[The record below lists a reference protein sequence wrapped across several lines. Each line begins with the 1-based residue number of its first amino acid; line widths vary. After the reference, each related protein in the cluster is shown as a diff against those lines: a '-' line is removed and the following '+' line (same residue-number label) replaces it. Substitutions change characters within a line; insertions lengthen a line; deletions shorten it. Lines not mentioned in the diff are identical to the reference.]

1 MAEEGINEMDDPTG
15 GIYFG
20 EPGKG
25 GPTDIKFYNAR
36 TSDNP
41 ILFKAFLT
49 SFSDKYTSNWN
60 ETTVYARM
68 DPIYTYQ
75 NTTRA
80 ISFGIDVPA
89 YGIIEAQQNLIKF
102 SNLVKLVYPTY
113 SSPETGHG
121 ITNSPVVGIK
131 FGNLISDASG
141 VNSRGLFGYLGGVEV
156 TPDIEAGFFMS
167 SENSEKFGMYPKLLK
182 ASFDFKPLHNHLVG
196 DAPGNESF
204 ANFPY
209 GMGSNAGDF
218 GAQGEI
224 DNATARAALAGIL
237 AGNA

>member
-1 MAEEGINEMDDPTG
+1 MAEQKQIDETDDPTDG
-15 GIYFG
+15 VYFN

-36 TSDNP
+36 TTEEP

-89 YGIIEAQQNLIKF
+89 YGIVEAQRNLIKF
-102 SNLVKLVYPTY
+102 SRLVRLVYPTY
-113 SSPETGHG
+113 SSPEKGHG
-121 ITNSPVVGIK
+121 ITNSPLVGIK

-141 VNSRGLFGYLGGVEV
+141 TSKRGLFGYLGGVEV

-167 SENSEKFGMYPKLLK
+167 SDNDDKFGMFPKLLK
-182 ASFDFKPLHNHLVG
+182 ASFEFKPLHNHLVG
-196 DAPGNESF
+196 DAPGNSSF
-204 ANFPY
+204 ANFP
-209 GMGSNAGDF
+209 GS
-218 GAQGEI
+218 
-224 DNATARAALAGIL
+224 LK
-237 AGNA
+237 

>member
-1 MAEEGINEMDDPTG
+1 MSEQTINEMDDPTG
-15 GIYFG
+15 GVYMG

-36 TSDNP
+36 STEEP

-80 ISFGIDVPA
+80 ISFGLDVPA

-113 SSPETGHG
+113 SSPEKGHG

-131 FGNLISDASG
+131 FGNLISDATGASK
-141 VNSRGLFGYLGGVEV
+141 RGLFGYLGGVEV

-167 SENSEKFGMYPKLLK
+167 SENDDQFGMFPKLLK
-182 ASFDFKPLHNHLVG
+182 ASFEFKPLHNHLVG
-196 DAPGNESF
+196 DAPGNDAF

-209 GMGSNAGDF
+209 GMGSTAGNL

-224 DNATARAALAGIL
+224 DNIGVEAVLAGIL